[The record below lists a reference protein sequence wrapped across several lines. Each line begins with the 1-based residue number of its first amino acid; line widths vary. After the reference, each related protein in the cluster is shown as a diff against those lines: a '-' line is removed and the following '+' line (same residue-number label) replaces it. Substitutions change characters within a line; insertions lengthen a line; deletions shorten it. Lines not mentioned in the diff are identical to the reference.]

1 MRFACLVFSLAA
13 LAIASPA
20 LSASKTVHHKTTGHK
35 TVAHK
40 AGGHS
45 AAGRKTAAHKSAGG
59 HRAAAHAGHQ
69 GSHRRSEHRHEAH
82 HFARRAPEVPMV
94 ELPRTP
100 PAPMAHYSLQS
111 MPRLPGYLGEQGV
124 PDSIAILPPPPAP
137 GSTGERLDNETYAA
151 TRALQGTPRWAMA
164 TRDATDYVQAFDC
177 PLGLKLETANLPE
190 VNALFLRVARDASAI
205 TNRAKDHYKHP
216 RPFIAPNGPICTEND
231 RAALIKS
238 PSYPSGHSTYS
249 WAMGL
254 ILAEMAPDHATDIL
268 ARARAFAESR
278 VVCGV
283 HTVSDIEA
291 GRANGAALVAVLHSN
306 PQFRSDLE
314 AAKKAL
320 ALAEASTHTAPDPGQ
335 CRIEMD
341 AAAHTPWIN
350 PTQDK

>member
-13 LAIASPA
+13 LAVASPA
-20 LSASKTVHHKTTGHK
+20 LSQATTGHHKAAAHKTAGHKATGHK
-35 TVAHK
+35 TTAHK
-40 AGGHS
+40 AAGAHR
-45 AAGRKTAAHKSAGG
+45 AAHAAHKGGG
-59 HRAAAHAGHQ
+59 HRTKAH
-69 GSHRRSEHRHEAH
+69 RL
-82 HFARRAPEVPMV
+82 ARRATLAPET

-100 PAPMAHYSLQS
+100 PAPTAHYSLQS
-111 MPRLPGYLGEQGV
+111 MPHLPGYLGENGV
-124 PDSIAILPPPPAP
+124 PDSIAILPPPPVP
-137 GSTGERLDNETYAA
+137 GSTADKLDNETFAA
-151 TRALQGTPRWAMA
+151 TRALQDTPRWAMA
-164 TRDATDYVQAFDC
+164 ARDATDYVQAFDC
-177 PLGLKLETANLPE
+177 PLGLKLEAANLPE

-205 TNRAKDHYKHP
+205 TNLAKDHYKHP

-231 RAALIKS
+231 RAGLIKS
-238 PSYPSGHSTYS
+238 PSYPSGHATYS

-268 ARARAFAESR
+268 ARARAFGESR

-291 GRANGAALVAVLHSN
+291 GRTNGAALVAVLHSN

-320 ALAEASTHTAPDPGQ
+320 ALAEASTHAAPDAGQ
-335 CRIEMD
+335 CKIEMD
-341 AAAHTPWIN
+341 AAAHTPWMN

>member
-13 LAIASPA
+13 LAVASPA
-20 LSASKTVHHKTTGHK
+20 LSETAAAHHKALAHKAIVHRAAGHKAKPHKAHAAHRTTGH
-35 TVAHK
+35 AAHRGIGHK
-40 AGGHS
+40 A
-45 AAGRKTAAHKSAGG
+45 
-59 HRAAAHAGHQ
+59 
-69 GSHRRSEHRHEAH
+69 E
-82 HFARRAPEVPMV
+82 ARRIVRHAPEAVRA
-94 ELPRTP
+94 EAPRTP
-100 PAPMAHYSLQS
+100 LAPTAHYSLQS

-124 PDSIAILPPPPAP
+124 PNSIAILPPPPPP
-137 GSTGERLDNETYAA
+137 GSTAEKLDNEVYAD

-177 PLGLKLETANLPE
+177 PLGLKLETANIPE

-205 TNRAKDHYKHP
+205 TNLSKDHFKHP
-216 RPFIAPNGPICTEND
+216 RPFIAPNGPICTENL
-231 RAALIKS
+231 RAELIKS
-238 PSYPSGHSTYS
+238 PSYPSGHTTYS

-254 ILAEMAPDHATDIL
+254 ILAEMAPDHAADIL
-268 ARARAFAESR
+268 ARARAFGESR

-320 ALAEASTHTAPDPGQ
+320 ALAEASTHAAPDAAQ
-335 CRIEMD
+335 CKIEMD

-350 PTQDK
+350 PTGEK